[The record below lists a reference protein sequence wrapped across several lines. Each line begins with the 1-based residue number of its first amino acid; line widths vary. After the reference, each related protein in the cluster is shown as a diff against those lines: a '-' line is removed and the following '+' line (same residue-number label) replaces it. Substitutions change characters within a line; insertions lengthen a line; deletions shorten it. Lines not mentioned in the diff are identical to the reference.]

1 MEQRPGQRN
10 MGPYVAGSAARKVES
25 APQPLRRPRHR
36 RQPVWVIQVDPLAL
50 AGIVMAAVMAILM
63 LTGVCRLI
71 HSRRMAARAE
81 ETVRAL
87 TAENEALRRRYEEGC
102 DLAEIAAEA
111 ERLGL
116 VPEEQVPHIDL
127 SGS

>member
-1 MEQRPGQRN
+1 MWPGRLPARWN
-10 MGPYVAGSAARKVES
+10 RHPSLCAVPGTGGS
-25 APQPLRRPRHR
+25 
-36 RQPVWVIQVDPLAL
+36 PVWVIQVDPLAL